1 MDKFGLFSV
10 YGSPLRPTETV
21 PMSSPCSCP
30 ASKRVLDVVGASLLL
45 VGLAPVLGLVALC
58 IWLDDGRPLLFTQTR
73 AGCQGDPFRIFKFR
87 TLTHEPEDPT
97 RPSAHTTRIG
107 GLLRR
112 WALDELPQLWNV
124 LRGEMSLVGPR
135 PTVPR
140 HVEQYG
146 AHERTRLQVPPGITG
161 WAQIH
166 GRNALSWPERI
177 DLDVWYVQNWSLL
190 RDLQILLY
198 TPFTLV
204 SGVGVRGPDGQNPDF
219 SSTDS
224 SSPSAHSL

>member
-1 MDKFGLFSV
+1 MDNLWLSFV
-10 YGSPLRPTETV
+10 CNERLRLNEAV
-21 PMSSPCSCP
+21 PMSSSCSHP
-30 ASKRVLDVVGASLLL
+30 VSKRALDVVGASLLL
-45 VGLAPVLGLVALC
+45 AGLAPVLGLVAAC

-73 AGCQGDPFRIFKFR
+73 AGCQGEPFRIFKFR
-87 TLTHEPEDPT
+87 TLTHEPDDPA
-97 RPSAHTTRIG
+97 RPSAYTTRIG

-135 PTVPR
+135 PTLPEQVD
-140 HVEQYG
+140 QYG
-146 AHERTRLQVPPGITG
+146 PYKRTRLQVPPGLTG

-190 RDLQILLY
+190 LDLRILLR
-198 TPFTLV
+198 TPGIL
-204 SGVGVRGPDGQNPDF
+204 VRGTGVYGPDDTNPSF
-219 SSTDS
+219 PS
-224 SSPSAHSL
+224 SSRSDPHA